1 MEGVYVQKGDLTVGA
16 LKTGEGNFTTITFQ
30 DDFFDTI
37 RLKSMQTKGSS
48 DERMKHRLSHRIL
61 FRITTPAR
69 RLLK

>member
-1 MEGVYVQKGDLTVGA
+1 MEGVYVQKGDLTVDA
-16 LKTGEGNFTTITFQ
+16 IKTEFGDFTTIKFQ

-37 RLKSMQTKGSS
+37 RATSMRTKGSS

-61 FRITTPAR
+61 LRITTPAR